1 MFFGDK
7 RRQEV
12 SEDEIRTMVAD
23 NEELDDE
30 EKRMIHE
37 VMDLGDA
44 TAEEVMTPRVDMIM
58 VGYRP
63 HARHRLFTPARVPR
77 R

>member
-12 SEDEIRTMVAD
+12 SEDEIRTMVSD

-30 EKRMIHE
+30 ES
-37 VMDLGDA
+37 A
-44 TAEEVMTPRVDMIM
+44 
-58 VGYRP
+58 
-63 HARHRLFTPARVPR
+63 
-77 R
+77 